1 MNLDRTRWQEA
12 KKLASRPYQLHFFP
26 DVSKDGESGYY
37 VRVPEMPGCVSDGA
51 TVEEARSNIMDALVD
66 FIYFLL
72 EDGMEVPEPMP
83 VGTLPVMYCNA
94 SLPSAFMVDK
104 DVARATA

>member
-1 MNLDRTRWQEA
+1 MKLDQTRWQEA
-12 KKLASRPYQLHFFP
+12 KKLAARPYQLHFFP
-26 DVSKDGESGYY
+26 DESTVGETGYY

-51 TVEEARSNIMDALVD
+51 TVEEARNNIQDALVD

-83 VGTLPVMYCNA
+83 VGSRAVMY
-94 SLPSAFMVDK
+94 SHEPVPSAFLVENDT
-104 DVARATA
+104 VRATA